1 MFYKLSDKQINEILK
16 KGIFDEKE
24 YLDNLIVVSYTTADV
39 IDVIE
44 DETQEILEH
53 ISQEELYKR
62 LANDIDISDETD
74 SLVLEDIIECFY
86 GIKNDIL
93 DEE

>member
-39 IDVIE
+39 IDGIE
-44 DETQEILEH
+44 DEIEEVLEH
-53 ISQEELYKR
+53 ISQEEFYKR
-62 LANDIDISDETD
+62 LTNNIDISDNTD
-74 SLVLEDIIECFY
+74 YSIWEDIVECY
-86 GIKNDIL
+86 YNIRNEVVGK
-93 DEE
+93 E

>member
-1 MFYKLSDKQINEILK
+1 MFYKLSEKQINEIIK
-16 KGIFDEKE
+16 KGIFDERE
-24 YLDNLIVVSYTTADV
+24 YLDNLIVVSYTTGDV
-39 IDVIE
+39 INGIE

-74 SLVLEDIIECFY
+74 SLVWEDIIECFY